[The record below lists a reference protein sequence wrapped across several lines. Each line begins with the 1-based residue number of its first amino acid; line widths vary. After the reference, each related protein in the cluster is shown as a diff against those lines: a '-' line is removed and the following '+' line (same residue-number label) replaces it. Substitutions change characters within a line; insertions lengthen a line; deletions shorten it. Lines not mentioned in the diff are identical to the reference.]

1 MENIL
6 NYITENALI
15 LIPVLYVL
23 GTMVKGLES
32 VEDRFIP
39 FILLVF
45 GILFSIA
52 ISGFNVDSVIQG
64 FLVTGATVYT
74 NQLFKQIN
82 KGE

>member
-1 MENIL
+1 MDNIL
-6 NYITENALI
+6 KYVTENALI
-15 LIPVLYVL
+15 LIPVLYIL
-23 GTMVKGLES
+23 GAMLKNLQS
-32 VEDRFIP
+32 VEDRYIP

-52 ISGFNVDSVIQG
+52 MLGFNVDSVIQG
-64 FLVTGATVYT
+64 FLVTGVTVYT

>member
-1 MENIL
+1 MDNIL
-6 NYITENALI
+6 KYVTENALI
-15 LIPVLYVL
+15 LIPVLYIL
-23 GTMVKGLES
+23 GAMLKSLQT
-32 VEDRFIP
+32 VEDRYIP

-52 ISGFNVDSVIQG
+52 MLGFNVDSVIQG
-64 FLVTGATVYT
+64 FLVTGVTVYT